1 MIEYKVM
8 NREELTNYIF
18 NFWYDWGAFNYEDR
32 TDEEIKAE
40 IYNNLETLDGVERE
54 LNFFRHEFDAGWDE
68 NSLEYQNL
76 NILCN
81 YINWYKTDL
90 QNKIIEKESNL

>member
-8 NREELTNYIF
+8 NREELTDYIF

-32 TDEEIKAE
+32 TDEELKTMIF
-40 IYNNLETLDGVERE
+40 NNLKTLDGVEKE
-54 LNFFRHEFDAGWDE
+54 LDIIRMEFESNWDE

-76 NILCN
+76 DILWN